1 MKTKHNHRFVTGKS
15 GKVAV
20 CKCGAFKHVNL
31 DPADVI
37 VGLDR
42 MIDFQFE
49 KNQSDYLLD
58 DAKVQWMGQQ
68 VRLYVPA
75 GMTSP
80 KQIDMAGTL
89 ATMTAD
95 KNAVRKIKVWC
106 VKNHYRCSQI
116 QNGKVIL

>member
-1 MKTKHNHRFVTGKS
+1 MKTKHKHQFVIGKS

-20 CKCGAFKHVNL
+20 CACRAFKHVNV
-31 DPADVI
+31 DPAEVI
-37 VGLDR
+37 VGMDR
-42 MIDFQFE
+42 IDFEFD
-49 KNQSDYLLD
+49 KNQADYMLD

-75 GMTSP
+75 GFTSA

-89 ATMTAD
+89 AMMTAD
-95 KNAVRKIKVWC
+95 EKVVRKIKVWC

-116 QNGKVIL
+116 QNGKVML